1 MSDTRTDGNI
11 AVDFAALLLGVL
23 GYTDNEFVSL
33 LYENG
38 AGPHTA
44 VMAPADAVAVA
55 AKIPGDA
62 NAFFGVNPT
71 AGPARKKSGRGTAA
85 DVTRLVAL
93 WCDLDVKPGACA
105 DLDVAQRVIE
115 DLSGVVG
122 TRPSAIVH
130 SGGGLHAYWPVEDGP
145 AGDGGAVLL
154 KRWGRLVAAIAQQ
167 HDAGVDNVY
176 DLARMLRIPGTMN
189 NKNTPAPVLGYE
201 DVGGPLTAAEVDER
215 LTELGIGAED
225 DDVRAATVV
234 SDPTTWEL
242 PDTSCGYVTAL
253 IEGLPA
259 DGPRPGGGRHPW
271 LCSQA
276 VRLTCAARLGCISAP
291 DLQRAADRLAARFM
305 QLCTTTEPRREPGR
319 FEAAGAWRLA
329 EQRVAAKT
337 DEQARAELGGHTH
350 DQPSAGK
357 ADGEAEPG
365 PERAKA
371 ETEGT
376 SRLWPA
382 ADLKPAAQPSW
393 LAKNRLQRAAINLLI
408 GDEGIG
414 KSLLWVWIAAAVT
427 TGKALPEFGIPARD
441 PSRVILVCTED
452 DWTTVVRPR
461 LEVAGANLARI
472 DVVCIESD
480 GSGAPTFPDDLHLI
494 ADTKPAPVL
503 VVVDCWLDTV
513 PASLS
518 VRDPQQA
525 RLALHPWK
533 ELATKTGAAVLLL
546 AHTNRVAS
554 PNARDRYG
562 ATGVLRQ
569 KVRLT
574 LFAQSDDDG
583 RLIVGPEKAN
593 STAAG
598 AASIFTIT
606 ARPYWQPTAD
616 SDGTVPLLRFVGTSD
631 RTAREH
637 VTASATPGD
646 DEPGGNPAKVF
657 VVDYLTRNGCEV
669 EAAKVLKVGRAA
681 GFSEQELKD
690 ARRRCRKPRISS
702 RKASMEDG
710 WVWAID
716 PPQLPNPREGREG
729 GA

>member
-1 MSDTRTDGNI
+1 MSNTRARGSVACDLT
-11 AVDFAALLLGVL
+11 ALLLGAL
-23 GYTDNEFVSL
+23 GHRDDEFTSL
-33 LYENG
+33 FYENG
-38 AGPHTA
+38 RGPHTA
-44 VMAPADAVAVA
+44 VMAPVDAVACVDTL
-55 AKIPGDA
+55 PPDA
-62 NAFFGVNPT
+62 NIFFGINPT
-71 AGPARKKSGRGTAA
+71 RGPARKNTDRGGAA
-85 DVTRLVAL
+85 DITRLAAL
-93 WCDLDVKPGACA
+93 WADLDVKPGACKS
-105 DLDVAQRVIE
+105 LDAAEKIIDE
-115 DLSGVVG
+115 LSGIVG
-122 TRPSAIVH
+122 TRPSVVVY
-130 SGGGLHAYWPVEDGP
+130 SGGGLHAYWPIEDGALDEKSRGLP
-145 AGDGGAVLL
+145 R
-154 KRWGRLVAAIAQQ
+154 RWGRLVAAVAHQ
-167 HDAGVDNVY
+167 HDARVDNVY
-176 DLARMLRIPGTMN
+176 DLARMLRIPGTIN
-189 NKNTPAPVLGYE
+189 NKNTPVPVLAYE
-201 DVGGPLTAAEVDER
+201 DVGGPLTVAEVDER
-215 LTELGIGAED
+215 LTELGICPEAD
-225 DDVRAATVV
+225 DTADTAIV
-234 SDPTTWEL
+234 SDPTKWKLSDTTCSYVAALIDGL
-242 PDTSCGYVTAL
+242 PD
-253 IEGLPA
+253 
-259 DGPRPGGGRHPW
+259 DGPKPGGGRHPW

-276 VRLTCAARLGCISAP
+276 IRLTCAARLGCVSAP
-291 DLQRAADRLAARFM
+291 DLQRAADLLAARFTE
-305 QLCTTTEPRREPGR
+305 LCTAEPCRKPGCY
-319 FEAAGAWRLA
+319 EIDGAWKLG
-329 EQRVAAKT
+329 EQRASVKT
-337 DEQARAELGGHTH
+337 EEQARAELGGHAH
-350 DQPSAGK
+350 DDQQQRNAR
-357 ADGEAEPG
+357 GEAHPDEEYADKG
-365 PERAKA
+365 A
-371 ETEGT
+371 EGT
-376 SRLWPA
+376 SRLWSA
-382 ADLKPAAQPSW
+382 AELKPAAQPSW

-461 LEVAGANLARI
+461 LEVAGAELARVA
-472 DVVCIESD
+472 VVCIEPD

-494 ADTKPAPVL
+494 ADTEPAPVL

-606 ARPYWQPTAD
+606 VRPYWQPTAD

-657 VVDYLTRNGCEV
+657 VVDYVTRNGYEV
-669 EAAKVLKVGRAA
+669 EAAKVLKAGRAA

-716 PPQLPNPREGREG
+716 PPQGPNLCEGREG